1 MNSTTTD
8 FKAIPIAVDNDA
20 RNLAILYGSLG
31 TLIAF
36 ASLIFAFLSY
46 MKSRR
51 RGLAT
56 QRMSD
61 DIELGVNTPRD
72 TARMS

>member
-36 ASLIFAFLSY
+36 ASLIFAVLSW

-51 RGLAT
+51 QGLAA
-56 QRMSD
+56 QRASD
-61 DIELGVNTPRD
+61 DVELSVNTTRD